1 MAELLGNRNTYC
13 IGTLRSNR
21 KLNPK
26 EGRNYKLQKGQCFSL
41 RSDSNVMVMKWKDKR
56 DIYMCSTKTTNGMV
70 DVVKRNTISQKP
82 ETILMYNKGKGCIDL
97 SDQKASYSN
106 PLFRSMKW
114 YRKVLT
120 DILLIYWCGK
130 CCMLVQSNH

>member
-56 DIYMCSTKTTNGMV
+56 DIYMCSTKTKERLKGRTYAQSHSLKV
-70 DVVKRNTISQKP
+70 QTKRIMCNVYLCQDCFFSLHRHITK
-82 ETILMYNKGKGCIDL
+82 
-97 SDQKASYSN
+97 
-106 PLFRSMKW
+106 
-114 YRKVLT
+114 
-120 DILLIYWCGK
+120 
-130 CCMLVQSNH
+130 